1 MENTSSSAKR
11 FTEHRHLGLTETR
24 QIHPTHGCVSEECM
38 IHIRD
43 PTPLNN
49 GPKEPN
55 QFGLSW
61 IGECFQTAIHLQLF
75 VFHFLPTTLK
85 SHSLEVQIQW
95 IHSGIL
101 TEAHPIQTSVFP
113 QKKVSIYH
121 IFILQGL
128 LLKRF
133 IVEHILFYVN
143 VVVPHH
149 GPSHN

>member
-1 MENTSSSAKR
+1 MENTSNSAKR

-24 QIHPTHGCVSEECM
+24 QIH
-38 IHIRD
+38 

-85 SHSLEVQIQW
+85 SHSLEVQIQ
-95 IHSGIL
+95 
-101 TEAHPIQTSVFP
+101 
-113 QKKVSIYH
+113 
-121 IFILQGL
+121 
-128 LLKRF
+128 
-133 IVEHILFYVN
+133 
-143 VVVPHH
+143 
-149 GPSHN
+149 